1 MHDTHND
8 RVIHLASRAL
18 VICSMCLSGY
28 FGWTI
33 AEGVPG
39 LNVVLM
45 VFCAC
50 APVIAHVAFEAF
62 GFFSEVGSRAR
73 SVRWFMIGAF
83 FIGVNVLFDYSSAA
97 VLRDSV
103 ATAATNANHKADDV
117 RTQIKLLK
125 KNIEDAKATT
135 AWQTQLKPAEAYEG
149 EIRNLESNQTIMKRS
164 KNCVDQTLPDT
175 KAHCQAITD
184 AKANLAM
191 AQQKRVFEGS
201 IGKWEKELGQLVGKA
216 ETTDFHSNAALA
228 QVKSIVSWAVRSRNL
243 SDDNVFWGQNAIML
257 LMTAMMNL
265 GIAFL
270 AIEMGSNRALSD
282 LHHEQQPSP
291 RANEPR
297 RLTYYN
303 TPGPQPLH
311 AQPAPAGPSPHHTT
325 HNETVIIAEAPSTHV
340 PRSDPAID
348 DLLRRSKESAD
359 AVRARLASMR
369 PAGSA

>member
-8 RVIHLASRAL
+8 RVIHWASRAL
-18 VICSMCLSGY
+18 VACSMCLSGY

-62 GFFSEVGSRAR
+62 GYFADVGARAR
-73 SVRWFMIGAF
+73 SARWFIIGAF
-83 FIGVNVLFDYSSAA
+83 FIAVNVLFDYSSAA

-103 ATAATNANHKADDV
+103 ATAATNANHRADDV
-117 RTQIKLLK
+117 RSQIKILK

-135 AWQTQLKPAEAYEG
+135 AWQTQLQPAEAYEG
-149 EIRNLESNQTIMKRS
+149 VIRNLESNQTVMKRS
-164 KNCVDQTLPDT
+164 KGCADQTLPDT
-175 KAHCQAITD
+175 KAHCQSITD

-191 AQQKRVFEGS
+191 AQQKKVYEQS
-201 IGKWEKELGQLVGKA
+201 IGKWERELGQLVGKA

-257 LMTAMMNL
+257 LMTTMMNL

-270 AIEMGSNRALSD
+270 AMEMGSTRAHGARPYEQTP
-282 LHHEQQPSP
+282 HHYEPP
-291 RANEPR
+291 RLA
-297 RLTYYN
+297 YYGGN
-303 TPGPQPLH
+303 TPQPLH
-311 AQPAPAGPSPHHTT
+311 AQPVPLQPAPAHYT
-325 HNETVIIAEAPSTHV
+325 HETVIIEGPHTNAPR
-340 PRSDPAID
+340 PDPAID